1 MGSQEGAVPLTP
13 GGPQEAG
20 PVGWEK
26 SPGLDTMVPLTFG
39 GSGQSGSRKGR
50 VGRMFDVWNCW
61 P

>member
-1 MGSQEGAVPLTP
+1 MPLTP

-39 GSGQSGSRKGR
+39 GSGQSGSKKER
-50 VGRMFDVWNCW
+50 VGRVFDVWNCW